1 MDKKADKKVDK
12 VRRTDRQKEEL
23 DFMHTLLE
31 NTVSCTVAVNTDEN
45 PLIHSTFFDFDKENN
60 EIMFHFSKYGHG
72 GNEMV
77 NDKPISI
84 SVYKYGKLYTSER
97 AVNFGGEYQSVIIYG
112 KIRIVDEQEEKM
124 NAMKR
129 FFNKFFSHIPDTAYK
144 EATVTEANPIHV
156 VKVKIDKWFGKQH
169 LVPETALSSFYSDFN
184 PLIEEGEVVK

>member
-1 MDKKADKKVDK
+1 MDKKAEKKVDK

-23 DFMHTLLE
+23 DFMHALLE

-129 FFNKFFSHIPDTAYK
+129 FFNKFFSHISDSAYK

-184 PLIEEGEVVK
+184 PLIEEIV